1 MKALVPWIAAGLLLV
16 GLPPAAGAQGIAP
29 GHVAAAD
36 ADPEADLRTDFATRV
51 RPVLAASC
59 VECHDADTHESGV
72 RLDEVAAVPTDAD
85 IPLWERVEKVIA
97 AGTMPPPEARE
108 PDEAERRALADWIV
122 RGLALARSRPVERH
136 GTTRRL
142 TVAQLRHTLRDLLG
156 VDDDVTGSLPP
167 DAVSRDGFTNQ
178 ARVMQF
184 SELQVEAWLAAA
196 EKALDAALVDPNV
209 PPRIERFRVEFGSGI
224 NPSPTAE
231 PLILGHISQLVPAAD
246 VLVTEPAP
254 EKPFPCEPLLMQ
266 RHFRFIEGYQGNDT
280 VRGWREFD
288 GIHHAVFACLRGSD
302 GDDAKRVVDPRGLNA
317 EVVTGGILLRPSI
330 PGARFLGEG
339 SKYGPLP
346 NLKVAVRELPKRG
359 RFRVTVW
366 AARADDGLLVGAD
379 AAAGAERPAALA
391 AVAGEVPG
399 TWRGDVPE
407 PGLWLV
413 EVRLAGAAPRAL
425 RPDGTAPSEAEQ
437 VVLDV
442 GTRHFAAP
450 WYQPGFVVVRLPK
463 GPVAIRAISAGPEPI
478 AAVALSRLDETEAL
492 ARRFLAFEARHPRLG
507 VHLGLRRD
515 CGSTLAPVGRPLEVS
530 STEAANFVFEG
541 AIANFPDPDVEADN
555 PNYLAGIREVA
566 LRSEYTSDR
575 DVPRLL
581 VKAIEFEGPFLE
593 SWPPASHRAIHDV
606 PGADAPDPEA
616 RARAI
621 LGRFADRAFRRPA
634 SAAETEALL
643 AVWRRAR
650 AAGAGFDAAL
660 RDGLLAVLAAP
671 QFLFLV
677 ESSAGPDPEPLDGHE
692 LASKLSYFLWNSP
705 PDDRLLALAADGTL
719 RANLRSEVDRLVGD
733 ARFSRF
739 ADVFVGEWLG
749 LGRFDVV
756 ETDRARHPRLTLH
769 AKPSLR
775 EEPARFFE
783 HLARGDAP
791 LEALV
796 ASDEVVVNEVVA
808 DYYGRATLVE
818 SGFDFVPARLE
829 GRGGLLGLPAV
840 LAGLSDGREPN
851 PVKRGAWFAR
861 AIVGRSPPDPPPNVP
876 QLDDLS
882 KLPLRE
888 RLAAHRSA
896 KGCTACHEGI
906 DPWGLPFEAFD
917 AAGLPR
923 TDGFDATSRLPDG
936 MDVAGFTDFREH
948 VRTALAEEVAAEFVR
963 RLATYACGRP
973 PAGADIGVL
982 RKVAAEVRSRGGGV
996 RDAIHAV
1003 VSSEPFLSK

>member
-1 MKALVPWIAAGLLLV
+1 MTPTRRRAGPGPLVICMAAWLSAAM
-16 GLPPAAGAQGIAP
+16 AAGA
-29 GHVAAAD
+29 AAAD
-36 ADPEADLRTDFATRV
+36 ADVEAALRADFETTI
-51 RPVLAASC
+51 RPIVAASC
-59 VECHDADTHESGV
+59 LECHDADTHESGV
-72 RLDEVAAVPTDAD
+72 RLDDITAVPDDATL
-85 IPLWERVEKVIA
+85 PLWQRLEKVLA
-97 AGTMPPPEARE
+97 DGTMPPPEAPR
-108 PDEAERRALADWIV
+108 PDDAGRRALSEWV
-122 RGLALARSRPVERH
+122 SRGLTLARSRPVPRH
-136 GTTRRL
+136 GATRRL
-142 TVAQLRHTLRDLLG
+142 TVAELGHTLRDLLG
-156 VDDDVTGSLPP
+156 VDDDVTAALPP

-178 ARVMQF
+178 ARLMQF

-196 EKALDAALVDPNV
+196 EKALDAALVDPAA
-209 PPRIERFRVEFGSGI
+209 PPRIERFRVEFGTGI
-224 NPSPTAE
+224 NPQPTAE

-246 VLVTEPAP
+246 VLVTEPAF
-254 EKPFPCEPLLMQ
+254 EKPFPFEPLPMQ

-302 GDDAKRVVDPRGLNA
+302 GDDAKRVVDPRGRNA
-317 EVVTGGILLRPSI
+317 EVVREGILLRPSI

-359 RFRVTVW
+359 RFRVTVR
-366 AARADDGLLVGAD
+366 AARVDDGLLVGAD
-379 AAAGAERPAALA
+379 AEAGAARPGALA
-391 AVAGEVPG
+391 AIAGDEPG
-399 TWRGDVPE
+399 AWRCEIPE
-407 PGLWLV
+407 AGLWLV
-413 EVRLAGAAPRAL
+413 EVRLAGAVPRAL
-425 RPDGTAPSEAEQ
+425 LADGTAPAEAKEL
-437 VVLDV
+437 VLDV
-442 GTRHFAAP
+442 GGRHFAAP
-450 WYQPGFVVVRLPK
+450 WYQPGFVVVRLPA
-463 GPVAIRAISAGPEPI
+463 GPVAIRAASAGPEPI
-478 AAVALSRLDETEAL
+478 EGVALSRVDASEAL
-492 ARRFLAFEARHPRLG
+492 ARRSVAFEARRPRLG

-515 CGSTLAPVGRPLEVS
+515 CGSTLAAVGRPLEVA
-530 STEAANFVFEG
+530 STEPADFVFEG
-541 AIANFPDPDVEADN
+541 ALANFPDPDVEADN
-555 PNYLAGIREVA
+555 PNYLAGIREIAV
-566 LRSEYTSDR
+566 RSEYTSDR

-581 VKAIEFEGPFLE
+581 VQSIEFEGPFLE

-606 PGADAPDPEA
+606 AGAEAAAPEA

-621 LGRFADRAFRRPA
+621 LAAFATRAFRRPVT
-634 SAAETEALL
+634 AAETEAFL
-643 AVWRRAR
+643 AVWRGAA

-660 RDGLLAVLAAP
+660 RDGLLAVLASP

-677 ESSAGPDPEPLDGHE
+677 ESSAGAEPEPLDGFE

-705 PDDRLLALAADGTL
+705 PDARLLALAADGTL
-719 RANLRSEVDRLVGD
+719 RANLRAEVDRLVD
-733 ARFSRF
+733 DPRFARF

-783 HLARGDAP
+783 HLARTDAP

-796 ASDEVVVNEVVA
+796 ATDEIVVNEVVA
-808 DYYGRATLVE
+808 DYYGQGALVE

-861 AIVGRSPPDPPPNVP
+861 AIVGQPPPDPPPNVP
-876 QLDDLS
+876 KLDDLS
-882 KLPLRE
+882 KLPLRQ
-888 RLAAHRSA
+888 RLEAHRSA

-923 TDGFDATSRLPDG
+923 SDAFDAASRLPDG
-936 MDVAGFTDFREH
+936 TEVAGFADFREH
-948 VRTALAEEVAAEFVR
+948 VRTALADRVADEFVR
-963 RLATYACGRP
+963 RLATYGCGRP
-973 PAGADIGVL
+973 PAGADVALL
-982 RKVAAEVRSRGGGV
+982 RQIAAEVRSTGGGV
-996 RDAIHAV
+996 REAIRAV
-1003 VSSEPFLSK
+1003 VTSDLFLSK

>member
-1 MKALVPWIAAGLLLV
+1 MAAWL
-16 GLPPAAGAQGIAP
+16 
-29 GHVAAAD
+29 AAAAVNRAAPAD
-36 ADPEADLRTDFATRV
+36 AEASIRESFEHTI
-51 RPVLAASC
+51 RPILAAAC
-59 VECHDADTHESGV
+59 VDCHDADTHESGV
-72 RLDEVAAVPTDAD
+72 RLDDVAAVPDDAA
-85 IPLWERVEKVIA
+85 IPLWQRVEQVLA
-97 AGTMPPPEARE
+97 AGTMPPAEA
-108 PDEAERRALADWIV
+108 PQPAEAERRALADWV
-122 RGLALARSRPVERH
+122 DDGLALAHSRPVPRH
-136 GTTRRL
+136 GSTRKL
-142 TVAQLRHTLRDLLG
+142 TVAQLGHTLRDLLG
-156 VDDDVTGSLPP
+156 VDDHVTAALPP

-178 ARVMQF
+178 VRVMQF

-196 EKALDAALVDPNV
+196 EKALDAALVDPAV

-246 VLVTEPAP
+246 VLVTEPP
-254 EKPFPCEPLLMQ
+254 LHKSFPCEPLPLQ

-302 GDDAKRVVDPRGLNA
+302 GDDAKRVVDPRGRNA
-317 EVVTGGILLRPSI
+317 EVVREGILLRPSI

-359 RFRVTVW
+359 RFRVTVR
-366 AARADDGLLVGAD
+366 AARLDDGLLVGAD
-379 AAAGAERPAALA
+379 AFHGAARPDAIG
-391 AVAGEVPG
+391 AVAGAAPG
-399 TWRGDVPE
+399 SWSFDVPE

-425 RPDGTAPSEAEQ
+425 LPDGTAPPEAKEL
-437 VVLDV
+437 VLDV

-463 GPVAIRAISAGPEPI
+463 GPVDIRAISAGPEPI
-478 AAVALSRLDETEAL
+478 EAVALARLDESEAL
-492 ARRFLAFEARHPRLG
+492 ARRSLAFEARHPRLG

-515 CGSTLAPVGRPLEVS
+515 CGSTLARVGRPLEVTS
-530 STEAANFVFEG
+530 AEPAEYVFDG
-541 AIANFPDPDVEADN
+541 TLANFPDPDVEADN
-555 PNYLAGIREVA
+555 PNYLAGIREIAV
-566 LRSEYTSDR
+566 RSEYTSDR

-581 VKAIEFEGPFLE
+581 VRSIEFEGPFLE
-593 SWPPASHRAIHDV
+593 EWPPASHRAIHDV
-606 PGADAPDPEA
+606 PGAEATDPEA

-621 LGRFADRAFRRPA
+621 LAAFATRAFRRPVTGI
-634 SAAETEALL
+634 ETDALVE
-643 AVWRRAR
+643 VWRNAIT
-650 AAGAGFDAAL
+650 AGAGFDAAL
-660 RDGLLAVLAAP
+660 RDGLLAVLASP
-671 QFLFLV
+671 RFLFLV
-677 ESSAGPDPEPLDGHE
+677 ESSAGAEPEPLDDHE

-705 PDDRLLALAADGTL
+705 PDARLLALAADGTL
-719 RANLRSEVDRLVGD
+719 RANLRAEVDRLVD
-733 ARFSRF
+733 DPRFARF
-739 ADVFVGEWLG
+739 ADAFVGEWLG

-783 HLARGDAP
+783 HLARRDAP

-796 ASDEVVVNEVVA
+796 ASDEVVVDEVVA
-808 DYYGRATLVE
+808 DFYGQGSLVE

-829 GRGGLLGLPAV
+829 GRGGLLGMPAV

-861 AIVGRSPPDPPPNVP
+861 AIVGRPPPDPPPNVP
-876 QLDDLS
+876 KLDDLS
-882 KLPLRE
+882 SLPLRE
-888 RLAAHRSA
+888 RLEAHRSA

-923 TDGFDATSRLPDG
+923 TDAFDAASRLPDG
-936 MDVAGFTDFREH
+936 TEVAGFADFREH
-948 VRTALAEEVAAEFVR
+948 VRTALADDVAGEFVR

-973 PAGADIGVL
+973 PAGADIGLL
-982 RKVAAEVRSRGGGV
+982 RRVAGELRSSGGGV
-996 RDAIHAV
+996 REAIHAV
-1003 VSSEPFLSK
+1003 VASEPFLSK